1 LNYVDAHLHLADS
14 DYSGLIEEVLDDAAK
29 NGVDYLLSNGM
40 DYDSSVR
47 TLALADQYKNR
58 VLAAVGLHPWTAT
71 NTEGKLSLDIFE
83 KLVEENRKM
92 ITAIGEIG
100 LDGQYS
106 QDEAKKLRQREVFQF
121 FLRLAERRKLPVIV
135 HSRLAID
142 EVLNMLPSFTLPKVV
157 LHWYSGPAEYL
168 QQITDQGYL
177 ITIGPNILYA
187 KRTVEIARHADL
199 TTILTETDGPVSYFG
214 PFKGK
219 PTRPAFVIDV
229 VKKIAEIKN
238 ENIDQIRNRVW
249 DNFQSL
255 TTQRQ

>member
-1 LNYVDAHLHLADS
+1 LNYIDAHLHLADS
-14 DYSGLIEEVLDDAAK
+14 GYSGLIQEVMDDAAK
-29 NGVDYLLSNGM
+29 NGVHYLLSNGM
-40 DYDSSVR
+40 DYDSSVK

-58 VLAAVGLHPWTAT
+58 VLAAVGLHPWTVT
-71 NTEGKLSLDIFE
+71 NTNGKLTLDIFE
-83 KLVEENRKM
+83 QLVEENRKK

-106 QDEAKKLRQREVFQF
+106 QDEAQKLRQREVFQF
-121 FLRLAERRKLPVIV
+121 FLRLAERCKLPVIV

-168 QQITDQGYL
+168 QKFMDQGYL
-177 ITIGPNILYA
+177 ITIGPSILYA
-187 KRTVEIARHADL
+187 KRTVEIARQADL
-199 TTILTETDGPVSYFG
+199 TTILTETDGPVNYFG

-238 ENIDQIRNRVW
+238 ENIDRIRNRVW
-249 DNFQSL
+249 DNFQPL
-255 TTQRQ
+255 IT

>member
-1 LNYVDAHLHLADS
+1 LNYVDAHLHLS
-14 DYSGLIEEVLDDAAK
+14 DAGYSGLIEEVLDDAAK

-47 TLALADQYKNR
+47 TLALANQYKNR

-71 NTEGKLSLDIFE
+71 NSDGKLSLDIFE
-83 KLVEENRKM
+83 KLVEENRQN

-121 FLRLAERRKLPVIV
+121 FLRLAEHCKLPVIV
-135 HSRLAID
+135 HSRLAIED
-142 EVLNMLPSFTLPKVV
+142 VLSILPSFTLPKVV

-177 ITIGPNILYA
+177 ITIGPNILYT
-187 KRTVEIARHADL
+187 KRTAEIARHADL
-199 TTILTETDGPVSYFG
+199 TIILTETDGPVSYFG
-214 PFKGK
+214 PFKGR

-238 ENIDQIRNRVW
+238 QNIDQIRNRVW
-249 DNFQSL
+249 NNFQLL